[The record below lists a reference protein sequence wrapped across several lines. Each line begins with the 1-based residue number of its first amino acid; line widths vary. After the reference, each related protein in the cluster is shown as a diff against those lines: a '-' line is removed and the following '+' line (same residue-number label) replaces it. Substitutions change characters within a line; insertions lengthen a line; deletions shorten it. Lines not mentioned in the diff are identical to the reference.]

1 MRKNRSELKSI
12 AKEGS
17 TFDGL
22 QEVAI
27 ISSILPVA
35 FLSSLSV
42 ALSNAIL

>member
-1 MRKNRSELKSI
+1 MKKSRHELKSI

-17 TFDGL
+17 AYDGMM
-22 QEVAI
+22 EVAF

-42 ALSNAIL
+42 ALTNAAL